1 MRHCLAFRRQN
12 SRAPPAQLCSLVRI
26 AHQIEDWRSRH
37 LQEWKNARWKKPS
50 VAYVRSERQYCVL
63 SEDRYRHCDLHLWPF
78 DSKINGF
85 PGLIVEHLYVTF
97 DDRSCIVSWDIVR
110 KKTDSQT
117 AVRTYTLTTAVGVA
131 ISYRTCVALC
141 AVNFRMSAVADRVGE
156 VVQQHLR
163 RVLRHLPFLG
173 ESHES
178 GSAVVA
184 WNARTAWSMPSQGR
198 LPRRK
203 FSAVSLLIRR
213 SVKCENAKP
222 RRHESTKRSNKYRTS
237 VFGDGRISTHADPT
251 LGQRSGQSYI
261 ARSTPSWPGCGS
273 RASANALGEQ
283 SSPKCEIPCPGR
295 R

>member
-1 MRHCLAFRRQN
+1 M
-12 SRAPPAQLCSLVRI
+12 
-26 AHQIEDWRSRH
+26 
-37 LQEWKNARWKKPS
+37 
-50 VAYVRSERQYCVL
+50 
-63 SEDRYRHCDLHLWPF
+63 
-78 DSKINGF
+78 
-85 PGLIVEHLYVTF
+85 
-97 DDRSCIVSWDIVR
+97 
-110 KKTDSQT
+110 
-117 AVRTYTLTTAVGVA
+117 RTYTLTTAVGVA

-295 R
+295 RWTTVQNLTPLALSSTDNSVTVHKQTVTDISTPCLSACVDKNAKANAKVCIHVYLAVHGYGDCRVLTCSFRC